1 MKSQGPL
8 ADFRGG
14 PLAFWGDQITASTGP
29 GPDVIH
35 RTKPH
40 DRHSIKTEDMSD
52 PNPVERRFE
61 QSLFAARW
69 IMAPMY
75 LGLVVILAVLA
86 VVFLRE
92 VAYYAPQVMELSAD
106 KTILV
111 ILTLIDLTL
120 AGNLLLIV
128 LFSGYENFV
137 SKLDVQSDDR
147 PYWMGSVD
155 FAGLKMKLI
164 GSIVAISAIHLL
176 KRFMEIGQQKADA
189 IYGDSQLLWLVS
201 IHLVFVVSG
210 VLMALMDYLASR
222 SK

>member
-1 MKSQGPL
+1 MPK
-8 ADFRGG
+8 
-14 PLAFWGDQITASTGP
+14 
-29 GPDVIH
+29 
-35 RTKPH
+35 TK
-40 DRHSIKTEDMSD
+40 
-52 PNPVERRFE
+52 PVERGFKAT
-61 QSLFAARW
+61 LFASRW

-75 LGLVVILAVLA
+75 LGLVLVLGMLAI
-86 VVFLRE
+86 VFLRE
-92 VAYYAPQVMELSAD
+92 LVYYLPQVMTLSAD

-128 LFSGYENFV
+128 LFSGYENVV
-137 SKLDVQSDDR
+137 SKLDVDDGGDR
-147 PYWMGSVD
+147 PYWMGTVD

-189 IYGDSQLLWLVS
+189 VYGDSELLWLVV

-210 VLMALMDYLASR
+210 VLMALMDWLAARSR
-222 SK
+222 S